1 MGCCALGLWRLARRP
16 GQGRFSETSD
26 WGSARIRVRAGWK
39 TGTFRFVNLLG
50 MGKRFLS
57 LTCTQ
62 PDGSESHPCPGR
74 FSETA
79 DWDLGSVRWNTRTF
93 RFVNLLGMGRR
104 LLSLTCIQPDSSE
117 RAIPARAGMFF
128 RNVRAGFQSAITIIP
143 LPVAYP

>member
-1 MGCCALGLWRLARRP
+1 MREIC
-16 GQGRFSETSD
+16 
-26 WGSARIRVRAGWK
+26 
-39 TGTFRFVNLLG
+39 
-50 MGKRFLS
+50 
-57 LTCTQ
+57 TC
-62 PDGSESHPCPGR
+62 GSEGGAAQANAPSLPLCPGR

>member
-62 PDGSESHPCPGR
+62 PDGSESHPCALQSSVLFQGERPWPLA
-74 FSETA
+74 A
-79 DWDLGSVRWNTRTF
+79 DV
-93 RFVNLLGMGRR
+93 
-104 LLSLTCIQPDSSE
+104 
-117 RAIPARAGMFF
+117 PAR
-128 RNVRAGFQSAITIIP
+128 T
-143 LPVAYP
+143 